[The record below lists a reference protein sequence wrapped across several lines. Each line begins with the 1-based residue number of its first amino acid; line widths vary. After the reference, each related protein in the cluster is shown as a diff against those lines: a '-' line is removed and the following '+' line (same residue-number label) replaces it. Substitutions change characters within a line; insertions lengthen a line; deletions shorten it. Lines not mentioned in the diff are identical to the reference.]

1 MISSPRARG
10 CKYRSRVRGPS
21 LRSLVFRSNQSR
33 ALLRSF
39 VWRFLPAELNEFHLS
54 NQSRPLPLQLAHS
67 LRRCVS
73 HCSPVQVERIVLAA
87 PSLAIQDNYMQWSFL
102 ADGPG
107 WGTVEGPRRRHAEGG
122 RSFTES
128 CTSAAFSSFV
138 RSFSRSVG
146 TGTCRTISLT
156 CARARRRCEGGRGT
170 AVHMR
175 NLLREVE

>member
-39 VWRFLPAELNEFHLS
+39 VWRFLPAELNEFHLCK
-54 NQSRPLPLQLAHS
+54 QSRPLPLQLAHS

-87 PSLAIQDNYMQWSFL
+87 PSLAIQDNYMQWSWRTDQGGVQWRGR
-102 ADGPG
+102 AAAMQR
-107 WGTVEGPRRRHAEGG
+107 EGALLRNPVRPPPFHP
-122 RSFTES
+122 S
-128 CTSAAFSSFV
+128 SA
-138 RSFSRSVG
+138 RSVVPSAQV
-146 TGTCRTISLT
+146 R
-156 CARARRRCEGGRGT
+156 
-170 AVHMR
+170 
-175 NLLREVE
+175 VERSR